1 MQFTKSIAAFKKAQE
16 LIPGGVNSPVR
27 AFKSVKMNPVF
38 IQKAKGAVL
47 TDIDGNEYI
56 DFLASWGPLI
66 FGHAHDNILAA
77 IAEAAQKGTSY
88 GAPTEY
94 ETRMAELIVE
104 MVPSIEKVRMVSS
117 GTEATMSAIRLAR
130 GFTGRELILKFAGNY
145 HGHGDSFL
153 IQAGSGAITL
163 GLPNSPGVTK
173 GTARDT
179 VIAEYN
185 DLESVKA
192 IFREKGNEI
201 AAIIVEPVSG
211 NMGLVAPSPGF
222 LQGLREITTEYVAL
236 LIFDEV
242 ITGFRLAK
250 GGAQELYGVLP
261 DLTTLGKIIGGGL
274 PVGAY
279 GGRKEI
285 MDMLAPLGPVYQAGT
300 LSGNPLAMSAGITML
315 TMMRDT
321 PDFYSELERK
331 AAILEAGLRK
341 NLAET
346 GVKAVINRV
355 GSMMT
360 MFFTDHH
367 QVTSLDEA
375 MTSDTD
381 KYAAYFKM
389 TLESGFYIAP
399 SQFEC
404 LFVSYVHTDKN
415 IQDALAANLKA
426 LQELKHQSTN
436 TNSTINQNTS
446 KNKIKNATGTSNK
459 TNYLVLVGRRFV
471 SWCLSGIK
479 K

>member
-1 MQFTKSIAAFKKAQE
+1 MQFTKSIDAFKRAQE
-16 LIPGGVNSPVR
+16 SIPGGVNSPVR
-27 AFKSVKMNPVF
+27 AFKSVNLNPVF
-38 IQKAKGAVL
+38 IQRGKGSIL
-47 TDIDGNEYI
+47 TDIDGNQYI

-66 FGHAHDNILAA
+66 FGHAHDTILAA
-77 IAEAAQKGTSY
+77 INEAAQKGTSY

-94 ETRMAELIVE
+94 ETRMAELIIE

-130 GFTGRELILKFAGNY
+130 GFTGREAILKFAGNY

-163 GLPNSPGVTK
+163 GLPNSPGVTM

-185 DLESVKA
+185 NLESVKA
-192 IFREKGNEI
+192 IFREKGDEI

-211 NMGLVAPSPGF
+211 NMGCVPPSKDF
-222 LQGLREITTEYVAL
+222 LQGLKDITKEYGAL

-242 ITGFRLAK
+242 ISGFRLAK
-250 GGAQELYGVLP
+250 GGAQEYYGVTP

-285 MDMLAPLGPVYQAGT
+285 MDMLAPIGPVYQAGT
-300 LSGNPLAMSAGITML
+300 LSGNPLAMSAGIAML

-321 PDFYSELERK
+321 ADFYPELERK
-331 AAILEAGLRK
+331 AAILEAGIRNNLR
-341 NLAET
+341 ES
-346 GVKAVINRV
+346 GVNGVVNRV

-360 MFFTDHH
+360 LFFTNQA

-381 KYAAYFKM
+381 KYAAYFKT

-404 LFVSYVHTDKN
+404 LFVSYIHTDKE
-415 IQDALAANLKA
+415 IEEAIAANLIA
-426 LQELKHQSTN
+426 LKQLK
-436 TNSTINQNTS
+436 
-446 KNKIKNATGTSNK
+446 
-459 TNYLVLVGRRFV
+459 
-471 SWCLSGIK
+471 
-479 K
+479 